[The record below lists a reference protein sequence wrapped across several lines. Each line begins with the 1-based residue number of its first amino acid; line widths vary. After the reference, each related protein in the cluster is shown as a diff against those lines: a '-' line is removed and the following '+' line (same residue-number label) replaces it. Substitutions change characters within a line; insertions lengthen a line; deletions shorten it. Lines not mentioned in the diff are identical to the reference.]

1 MRILAGDIGGTSS
14 RLRWVEN
21 QADGS
26 LVILAEK
33 TYPSAQYPDL
43 APIVK
48 QFIQESEQSL
58 PPQRACFAIAGPV
71 QDQTAQL
78 TNLPW
83 RLTSSRLQEELDLE
97 RVELI
102 NDFTAIG
109 YGILALPP
117 NDLEEIQAGEPK
129 KGSPIAVLGAGTGLG
144 EGFLIW
150 HQDHYQVYA
159 SEGGHADFAPRNEME
174 VQILTYLKQR
184 HQRVSVERVVSGMG
198 IPAIYQALKHHQ
210 VEPIS
215 TTLSN
220 RIDAWENGDYT
231 IDVAADI
238 AQAALDQTDTLA
250 IQALDTF
257 FSLYGAEAGNLAL
270 KLLPYGGLYVAG
282 GIAPKNLSL
291 LRKGNFIHAFLDKG
305 RLSTV
310 LQKIPVY
317 IVLNPQV
324 GLIGAASYAASW

>member
-33 TYPSAQYPDL
+33 SYPSSQYPDL
-43 APIVK
+43 VPIVK
-48 QFIQESEQSL
+48 QFIKESEQSL

-71 QDQTAQL
+71 QEQTAQL

-83 RLTSSRLQEELDLE
+83 KLTSSRLKEELDLE

-117 NDLEEIQAGEPK
+117 DDLEEIQAGEVK
-129 KGSPIAVLGAGTGLG
+129 KGAPIAVLGAGTGLG

-184 HQRVSVERVVSGMG
+184 HHRVSVERVVSGMG
-198 IPAIYQALKHHQ
+198 IPAIYQALKNYQ

-215 TTLSN
+215 TTLSQ
-220 RIDAWENGDYT
+220 RIDAWEKGDQT
-231 IDVAADI
+231 IDAAAEI
-238 AQAALDQTDTLA
+238 AQAALNQEDTLA
-250 IQALDTF
+250 IQTLDTF

-282 GIAPKNLSL
+282 GIAPKNLSW

-310 LQKIPVY
+310 LQMIPIYV
-317 IVLNPQV
+317 VLNPQV
-324 GLIGAASYAASW
+324 GLMGAASYAASW